1 MRKFFTIASLF
12 ALTLSACS
20 EEVANGEQKGEGRVT
35 IDCVASTTVDETRAN
50 ISCTT
55 PAAEDFTL
63 RIEGVGH
70 TYTADYANIAEFND
84 DNYLNNGQYKA
95 SVVAGNVNEEG
106 YDKATFAGSEEFTV
120 EPRKNTQVN
129 IKATIANALV
139 KVEVTENFKRYF
151 EGGHA
156 LKLTTAARNE
166 FDVTTQTEPIF
177 IAPTSFT
184 VTGTAVKQAN
194 QSGAEGTV
202 VTLPA
207 YNMENAAAQT
217 LYTVKFD
224 VENAGGAT
232 LNITL
237 NETLVES
244 FDIEQE
250 LNDNAK

>member
-95 SVVAGNVNEEG
+95 SVVAGNVNMEG
-106 YDKATFAGSEEFTV
+106 YDKATFAGSEVFTV

-129 IKATIANALV
+129 INATIANALV